1 MDDLNLQALTIE
13 PGAVRTAATDP
24 VIQQLDIY
32 FRAAGK
38 KGVITSILRTPAA
51 QLLLIQNAA
60 RDKGIIANNF
70 VLDFERTGTLPSS
83 NMGEYP
89 VWQIVWS
96 QLLNKGYIINPPV
109 PAKVLLDYFNDG
121 VNKKGETI
129 QPSAHFTGKCF
140 DTSGEN
146 ISSIFEIIDNAKAAV
161 GIVYVR
167 YERENNCVHSQVG

>member
-1 MDDLNLQALTIE
+1 M
-13 PGAVRTAATDP
+13 RTAATDP

-129 QPSAHFTGKCF
+129 QPSAHFTGHAF
-140 DTSGEN
+140 DVGAAMNGLAETLAIVRAAQDGDAP
-146 ISSIFEIIDNAKAAV
+146 II
-161 GIVYVR
+161 YVR
-167 YERENNCVHSQVG
+167 VERDNNCVHCQV